1 MIDEEK
7 LLKSIEFSN
16 RWNNTK
22 CPDWVIGII
31 KAQAKTDAVLISLD
45 GVPEINLDGDPLV
58 DELFRQW
65 KVLHEWKV
73 MHGWEK

>member
-7 LLKSIEFSN
+7 LLKSIQYSN

-45 GVPEINLDGDPLV
+45 NAPEITVHGDPLV
-58 DELFRQW
+58 KELFRQW
-65 KVLHEWKV
+65 KALNEWKA
-73 MHGWEK
+73 MNGWEK